1 MMAAKCGK
9 CRQDAARKKENTMA
23 TKLVFCGKKV
33 NLPAVREQAFYL
45 TTDTHEV
52 YFGQNLY
59 TEPVRFVP
67 ERETTPAQ
75 GVLYILP
82 SGLGEVYDG
91 SAWKTV
97 FKPTVTKIEAGVT
110 DEQIATAK
118 AVKDYVDNLVTGG
131 IGALGALAKKDE
143 VTETELGDAL
153 KKKIND
159 AAAQASTLVGEDA
172 SKSARAIAAEEVAK
186 IVDGADASF
195 DTLKEIADWISGHK
209 TDAASMNSAIKALEA
224 IVDGIGGTDEP
235 ATVVAYVTAAID
247 ALKIGD
253 YAKAADLTAAVAR
266 IADLE
271 SKVGVLNGGADV
283 AGSVAKALAD
293 AKTYAD
299 GLAKNYDAKGAA
311 DTALASAKTYADGK
325 AATAETNAK
334 TYADGLAVNYDAK
347 GSATTAETNAKAYA
361 DGLNTTMDG
370 RVTAVETALEV
381 GTF

>member
-1 MMAAKCGK
+1 
-9 CRQDAARKKENTMA
+9 MA

-59 TEPVRFVP
+59 TEPVRFVT

-97 FKPTVTKIEAGVT
+97 IKPTVTTIEAGVT
-110 DEQIATAK
+110 DEQVATAK

-186 IVDGADASF
+186 IVDGADSSF

-224 IVDGIGGTDEP
+224 IVKGIGGEGEP

-293 AKTYAD
+293 AKAYAD

-311 DTALASAKTYADGK
+311 DTALASAKTYADG
-325 AATAETNAK
+325 
-334 TYADGLAVNYDAK
+334 LAVNYDAK
-347 GSATTAETNAKAYA
+347 GSAATAETNAKAYA

-370 RVTAVETALEV
+370 RVAAVETALEV

>member
-1 MMAAKCGK
+1 
-9 CRQDAARKKENTMA
+9 MA
-23 TKLVFCGKKV
+23 TKLVYCGLKA

-45 TTDTHEV
+45 TTDTREV

-67 ERETTPAQ
+67 KRETAPAQ

-97 FKPTVTKIEAGVT
+97 IKPTVTKIEAGVT

-186 IVDGADASF
+186 IVDGADSSF

-224 IVDGIGGTDEP
+224 IVKGIGGEGEP

-266 IADLE
+266 VSTLE
-271 SKVGVLNGGADV
+271 TKMETVNGGEDV
-283 AGSVAKALAD
+283 DGSIAKALKD
-293 AKTYAD
+293 AKAYAD
-299 GLAKNYDAKGAA
+299 GLAANYDAKGAA
-311 DTALASAKTYADGK
+311 DGALAAAKTYADGK
-325 AATAETNAK
+325 DTAM
-334 TYADGLAVNYDAK
+334 
-347 GSATTAETNAKAYA
+347 
-361 DGLNTTMDG
+361 NT
-370 RVTAVETALEV
+370 RVTAVESALEV

>member
-1 MMAAKCGK
+1 
-9 CRQDAARKKENTMA
+9 MA

-59 TEPVRFVP
+59 TEPVRFVT

-97 FKPTVTKIEAGVT
+97 IKPTVTKIEAGVT
-110 DEQIATAK
+110 DEQVATAK

-186 IVDGADASF
+186 IVDGADSSF

-224 IVDGIGGTDEP
+224 IVKGIGGTDEP

-271 SKVGVLNGGADV
+271 SKVVVLNGGTDV

-293 AKTYAD
+293 AKAYAD

-311 DTALASAKTYADGK
+311 DTALASAKTYADG
-325 AATAETNAK
+325 
-334 TYADGLAVNYDAK
+334 LAVNYDAK
-347 GSATTAETNAKAYA
+347 GSAATAEANANKYT
-361 DGLNTTMDG
+361 DGKNTAMDT
-370 RVTAVETALEV
+370 RVAAVETALEV

>member
-1 MMAAKCGK
+1 
-9 CRQDAARKKENTMA
+9 MA
-23 TKLVFCGKKV
+23 TKLVYCGLKT

-45 TTDTHEV
+45 TTDSREL
-52 YFGQNLY
+52 YFGAKLY
-59 TEPVRFVP
+59 TDPVRFVP
-67 ERETTPAQ
+67 ERETAPAQ

-97 FKPTVTKIEAGVT
+97 IYPIVTKIDATVT
-110 DEQIATAK
+110 DKQVATAK
-118 AVKDYVDNLVTGG
+118 AVKAYVDELVTGG
-131 IGALGALAKKDE
+131 IGALGALASKDE
-143 VTETELGDAL
+143 VTETELGEAL

-159 AAAQASTLVGEDA
+159 AATQASTLVGEDA

-186 IVDGADASF
+186 IVDGADSSF
-195 DTLKEIADWISGHK
+195 DTLKEIADWISSHK
-209 TDAASMNSAIKALEA
+209 TDAASMNSAILALEA
-224 IVDGIGGTDEP
+224 IVDGIGGEGEP
-235 ATVVAYVTAAID
+235 ATVVAYVTAAIN

-266 IADLE
+266 ITDLE

-299 GLAKNYDAKGAA
+299 G
-311 DTALASAKTYADGK
+311 K
-325 AATAETNAK
+325 AA
-334 TYADGLAVNYDAK
+334 
-347 GSATTAETNAKAYA
+347 TAETNAKAYA
-361 DGLNTTMDG
+361 DGLAANYDAKGAADDALAAAKTYADGKDTAMNT
-370 RVTAVETALEV
+370 RVTAVESALEV

>member
-1 MMAAKCGK
+1 
-9 CRQDAARKKENTMA
+9 
-23 TKLVFCGKKV
+23 
-33 NLPAVREQAFYL
+33 
-45 TTDTHEV
+45 
-52 YFGQNLY
+52 
-59 TEPVRFVP
+59 
-67 ERETTPAQ
+67 
-75 GVLYILP
+75 
-82 SGLGEVYDG
+82 
-91 SAWKTV
+91 
-97 FKPTVTKIEAGVT
+97 
-110 DEQIATAK
+110 
-118 AVKDYVDNLVTGG
+118 
-131 IGALGALAKKDE
+131 
-143 VTETELGDAL
+143 
-153 KKKIND
+153 
-159 AAAQASTLVGEDA
+159 
-172 SKSARAIAAEEVAK
+172 
-186 IVDGADASF
+186 
-195 DTLKEIADWISGHK
+195 
-209 TDAASMNSAIKALEA
+209 MNSAIKALEA
-224 IVDGIGGTDEP
+224 IVKGIGGTDEP

-293 AKTYAD
+293 AKAYAD

-370 RVTAVETALEV
+370 RVAAVETALEV

>member
-1 MMAAKCGK
+1 
-9 CRQDAARKKENTMA
+9 MA
-23 TKLVFCGKKV
+23 TKLVYCGLKA

-45 TTDTHEV
+45 TTDSREL
-52 YFGQNLY
+52 YFGDKLY

-67 ERETTPAQ
+67 KRETAPAQ

-97 FKPTVTKIEAGVT
+97 IKPTVTKIEAGVT
-110 DEQIATAK
+110 DEQVATAK

-186 IVDGADASF
+186 IVDGADSSF

-209 TDAASMNSAIKALEA
+209 TDAASMNSAIKSLEA
-224 IVDGIGGTDEP
+224 IVKGIGGTDEP

-299 GLAKNYDAKGAA
+299 G
-311 DTALASAKTYADGK
+311 K

-370 RVTAVETALEV
+370 RVTAVESALEV

>member
-1 MMAAKCGK
+1 
-9 CRQDAARKKENTMA
+9 MA
-23 TKLVFCGKKV
+23 TKLVYCGLKA

-59 TEPVRFVP
+59 TEPVRFVT

-97 FKPTVTKIEAGVT
+97 IKPTVTTIEAGVT

-143 VTETELGDAL
+143 VTEIELGDDL

-224 IVDGIGGTDEP
+224 IVKGIGGEGEP

-299 GLAKNYDAKGAA
+299 G
-311 DTALASAKTYADGK
+311 K

-370 RVTAVETALEV
+370 RVAAVETALEV

>member
-1 MMAAKCGK
+1 
-9 CRQDAARKKENTMA
+9 MA
-23 TKLVFCGKKV
+23 TKLVYCGLKA

-67 ERETTPAQ
+67 KRETAPAQ

-82 SGLGEVYDG
+82 SGLGEIYDG

-97 FKPTVTKIEAGVT
+97 IKPTVTKIEAGVT
-110 DEQIATAK
+110 DEQVATAK

-224 IVDGIGGTDEP
+224 IVKGIGGEGEP
-235 ATVVAYVTAAID
+235 TTVVAYVTAAIN

-266 IADLE
+266 ITDLE

-293 AKTYAD
+293 
-299 GLAKNYDAKGAA
+299 
-311 DTALASAKTYADGK
+311 AKTYADGK

>member
-1 MMAAKCGK
+1 
-9 CRQDAARKKENTMA
+9 MA
-23 TKLVFCGKKV
+23 TKLVYCGLKA

-45 TTDTHEV
+45 TTDSREL
-52 YFGQNLY
+52 YFGDKLY

-67 ERETTPAQ
+67 KRETAPAQ

-97 FKPTVTKIEAGVT
+97 IRPTVTKIEAGVT
-110 DEQIATAK
+110 DEQVATAK

-159 AAAQASTLVGEDA
+159 AAAQASALVGEDA

-186 IVDGADASF
+186 IVDGADSSF

-224 IVDGIGGTDEP
+224 IVKGIGGTDEP

-299 GLAKNYDAKGAA
+299 GKASAA
-311 DTALASAKTYADGK
+311 LTDAKTYADGK

-334 TYADGLAVNYDAK
+334 TYADGLAANYDAK
-347 GSATTAETNAKAYA
+347 GDAAAAETNAKAYA
-361 DGLNTTMDG
+361 DGLNTTMGG

>member
-1 MMAAKCGK
+1 
-9 CRQDAARKKENTMA
+9 MA
-23 TKLVFCGKKV
+23 TKLVYCGLKA

-59 TEPVRFVP
+59 TEPVRFVT

-75 GVLYILP
+75 GVLYILS

-97 FKPTVTKIEAGVT
+97 IKPTVTKIEAGVT
-110 DEQIATAK
+110 DEQVATAK

-143 VTETELGDAL
+143 VTETELGDDL

-172 SKSARAIAAEEVAK
+172 SKSARVIAAEEVAK

-224 IVDGIGGTDEP
+224 IVKGIGGTDEP

-293 AKTYAD
+293 AKAYAD

-311 DTALASAKTYADGK
+311 DTALASAKTYADG
-325 AATAETNAK
+325 
-334 TYADGLAVNYDAK
+334 LAVNYDAK
-347 GSATTAETNAKAYA
+347 GSAATAETNAKSYA

-370 RVTAVETALEV
+370 RVAAVETALEV

>member
-1 MMAAKCGK
+1 
-9 CRQDAARKKENTMA
+9 MA
-23 TKLVFCGKKV
+23 TKLVYCGLKA

-59 TEPVRFVP
+59 TDPVRFAP
-67 ERETTPAQ
+67 ERETNPAQ
-75 GVLYILP
+75 GVLYIYP

-91 SAWKTV
+91 SAWKPII
-97 FKPTVTKIEAGVT
+97 KPTVTKIDATVT
-110 DEQIATAK
+110 DEQVATAK
-118 AVKDYVDNLVTGG
+118 AVKAYVDELVTGG
-131 IGALGALAKKDE
+131 IGALGALASKDE

-186 IVDGADASF
+186 IVDGADSSF
-195 DTLKEIADWISGHK
+195 DTLKEIADWISSHK
-209 TDAASMNSAIKALEA
+209 TDAASMNSAILALEA
-224 IVDGIGGTDEP
+224 IVDGIGGEGEP
-235 ATVVAYVTAAID
+235 ATVVAYVTAAIN

-266 IADLE
+266 ITDLE

-283 AGSVAKALAD
+283 AGFVAKALAD
-293 AKTYAD
+293 
-299 GLAKNYDAKGAA
+299 
-311 DTALASAKTYADGK
+311 AKTYADGK

-334 TYADGLAVNYDAK
+334 AYADGLAVNYDAK

-370 RVTAVETALEV
+370 RVTAVESALEV

>member
-1 MMAAKCGK
+1 
-9 CRQDAARKKENTMA
+9 MA

-59 TEPVRFVP
+59 TEPVRFVT

-97 FKPTVTKIEAGVT
+97 IKPTVTKIEAGVT
-110 DEQIATAK
+110 DEQVATAK

-224 IVDGIGGTDEP
+224 IVKGIGGEGEP

-293 AKTYAD
+293 ARTYADGKASAALADAKTYAD

-311 DTALASAKTYADGK
+311 DTALASAKTYADG
-325 AATAETNAK
+325 
-334 TYADGLAVNYDAK
+334 LAVNYDAK
-347 GSATTAETNAKAYA
+347 GSAATAEANANKYT
-361 DGLNTTMDG
+361 DGKNTAMDT
-370 RVTAVETALEV
+370 RVAAVETALEV

>member
-1 MMAAKCGK
+1 
-9 CRQDAARKKENTMA
+9 MA
-23 TKLVFCGKKV
+23 TKLVYCGLKA

-97 FKPTVTKIEAGVT
+97 IKPTVTKIEAGVT
-110 DEQIATAK
+110 DEQVATAK

-186 IVDGADASF
+186 IVDGADSSF

-209 TDAASMNSAIKALEA
+209 TDAASMNSAIKSLEA
-224 IVDGIGGTDEP
+224 IVKGIGGTDEP

-299 GLAKNYDAKGAA
+299 G
-311 DTALASAKTYADGK
+311 K

-370 RVTAVETALEV
+370 RVTAVESALEV

>member
-1 MMAAKCGK
+1 
-9 CRQDAARKKENTMA
+9 MA
-23 TKLVFCGKKV
+23 TKLVYCGLKA

-45 TTDTHEV
+45 TTDSREL
-52 YFGQNLY
+52 YFGDKLY

-67 ERETTPAQ
+67 KRETAPAQ

-97 FKPTVTKIEAGVT
+97 IKPTVTKIEAGVT
-110 DEQIATAK
+110 DEQVATAK

-186 IVDGADASF
+186 IVDGADSSF

-224 IVDGIGGTDEP
+224 IVKGIGGTDEP
-235 ATVVAYVTAAID
+235 ATVVSYVTAAID

-266 IADLE
+266 VATLE
-271 SKVGVLNGGADV
+271 TKMETVNGGEDV
-283 AGSVAKALAD
+283 DGSIAKALKD
-293 AKTYAD
+293 AKAYAD
-299 GLAKNYDAKGAA
+299 GLAANYDAKGAA
-311 DTALASAKTYADGK
+311 DGALAAAKTYADGK
-325 AATAETNAK
+325 DTAM
-334 TYADGLAVNYDAK
+334 
-347 GSATTAETNAKAYA
+347 
-361 DGLNTTMDG
+361 NT
-370 RVTAVETALEV
+370 RVTAVESALEV

>member
-1 MMAAKCGK
+1 M
-9 CRQDAARKKENTMA
+9 R
-23 TKLVFCGKKV
+23 
-33 NLPAVREQAFYL
+33 P
-45 TTDTHEV
+45 
-52 YFGQNLY
+52 
-59 TEPVRFVP
+59 P
-67 ERETTPAQ
+67 PAQ

-97 FKPTVTKIEAGVT
+97 IKPTVTTIEAGVT
-110 DEQIATAK
+110 DEQVATAK

-143 VTETELGDAL
+143 VTETELGDTL

-186 IVDGADASF
+186 IVDGADSSF

-224 IVDGIGGTDEP
+224 IVKGIGGTDEP

-293 AKTYAD
+293 AKAYAD

-311 DTALASAKTYADGK
+311 DTALASAKTYADG
-325 AATAETNAK
+325 
-334 TYADGLAVNYDAK
+334 LAVNYDAK
-347 GSATTAETNAKAYA
+347 GSAATAETNAKAYA

-370 RVTAVETALEV
+370 RVAAVETALEV

>member
-1 MMAAKCGK
+1 
-9 CRQDAARKKENTMA
+9 MA
-23 TKLVFCGKKV
+23 TKLVYCGLKA

-67 ERETTPAQ
+67 ERETNPAQ

-97 FKPTVTKIEAGVT
+97 IKPTVTKIEAGVT
-110 DEQIATAK
+110 DEQVATAK
-118 AVKDYVDNLVTGG
+118 AVKDYVENLVTGG

-143 VTETELGDAL
+143 VTETELGEDL

-159 AAAQASTLVGEDA
+159 AATQASTLVGEDA

-186 IVDGADASF
+186 IVDGADSSF
-195 DTLKEIADWISGHK
+195 DTLKEIADWISSHK
-209 TDAASMNSAIKALEA
+209 TDAASMNSAILALEA
-224 IVDGIGGTDEP
+224 IVDGIGGEGEP
-235 ATVVAYVTAAID
+235 ATVVAYVTAAIN

-253 YAKAADLTAAVAR
+253 YAKAVDLTAAVAR
-266 IADLE
+266 ITDLE

-283 AGSVAKALAD
+283 TGSVAKALAD
-293 AKTYAD
+293 
-299 GLAKNYDAKGAA
+299 
-311 DTALASAKTYADGK
+311 AKTYADGK

-370 RVTAVETALEV
+370 RVTAVESALEV

>member
-1 MMAAKCGK
+1 MSG
-9 CRQDAARKKENTMA
+9 ARALIPSSKRIWS
-23 TKLVFCGKKV
+23 FP
-33 NLPAVREQAFYL
+33 LPVA
-45 TTDTHEV
+45 
-52 YFGQNLY
+52 
-59 TEPVRFVP
+59 P
-67 ERETTPAQ
+67 
-75 GVLYILP
+75 
-82 SGLGEVYDG
+82 
-91 SAWKTV
+91 W
-97 FKPTVTKIEAGVT
+97 
-110 DEQIATAK
+110 QIATAK

-186 IVDGADASF
+186 IVDGADSSF

-224 IVDGIGGTDEP
+224 IVKGIGGEGEP

-266 IADLE
+266 VSTLE
-271 SKVGVLNGGADV
+271 TKMETVNGGEDV
-283 AGSVAKALAD
+283 DVSIAKALKD
-293 AKTYAD
+293 AKAYAD
-299 GLAKNYDAKGAA
+299 GLAANYDAKGAA
-311 DTALASAKTYADGK
+311 DGALAAAKTYADGK
-325 AATAETNAK
+325 DTAM
-334 TYADGLAVNYDAK
+334 
-347 GSATTAETNAKAYA
+347 
-361 DGLNTTMDG
+361 NT
-370 RVTAVETALEV
+370 RVTAVESALEV

>member
-1 MMAAKCGK
+1 
-9 CRQDAARKKENTMA
+9 MA

-59 TEPVRFVP
+59 TEPVRFVT

-97 FKPTVTKIEAGVT
+97 IKPTVTKIEAGVT
-110 DEQIATAK
+110 DEQVATAK

-131 IGALGALAKKDE
+131 IGALGALAKKDK

-186 IVDGADASF
+186 IVDGADSSF

-224 IVDGIGGTDEP
+224 IVKGIGGTDEP

-293 AKTYAD
+293 AKAYAD

-311 DTALASAKTYADGK
+311 DTALASAKTYADG
-325 AATAETNAK
+325 
-334 TYADGLAVNYDAK
+334 LAVNYDAK
-347 GSATTAETNAKAYA
+347 GSAATAEANANKYT
-361 DGLNTTMDG
+361 DGKNTAMDT
-370 RVTAVETALEV
+370 RVAAVETALEV

>member
-1 MMAAKCGK
+1 
-9 CRQDAARKKENTMA
+9 MA
-23 TKLVFCGKKV
+23 TKLVYCGLKA

-45 TTDTHEV
+45 TTDSREL
-52 YFGQNLY
+52 YFGDKLY

-67 ERETTPAQ
+67 KRETAPAQ

-97 FKPTVTKIEAGVT
+97 IKPTVTKIEAGVT
-110 DEQIATAK
+110 DEQIATAT
-118 AVKDYVDNLVTGG
+118 AVKDYADNLVTGG

-186 IVDGADASF
+186 IVDGADSSF

-224 IVDGIGGTDEP
+224 IVKGIGGEGEP

-266 IADLE
+266 VSTLE
-271 SKVGVLNGGADV
+271 TKMETVNGGEDV
-283 AGSVAKALAD
+283 DGSITKALKDAKA
-293 AKTYAD
+293 YAD
-299 GLAKNYDAKGAA
+299 GLAANYDAKGAA
-311 DTALASAKTYADGK
+311 DGALAAAKTYADGK
-325 AATAETNAK
+325 DTAM
-334 TYADGLAVNYDAK
+334 
-347 GSATTAETNAKAYA
+347 
-361 DGLNTTMDG
+361 NT
-370 RVTAVETALEV
+370 RVTAVESALEV

>member
-1 MMAAKCGK
+1 
-9 CRQDAARKKENTMA
+9 MA

-59 TEPVRFVP
+59 TEPVRFVT

-97 FKPTVTKIEAGVT
+97 IKPTVTKIEAGVT

-186 IVDGADASF
+186 IVDGADSSF

-224 IVDGIGGTDEP
+224 IVKGIGGEGEP

-266 IADLE
+266 VSTLE
-271 SKVGVLNGGADV
+271 TKMETVNGGEDV
-283 AGSVAKALAD
+283 DGSIAKALKD
-293 AKTYAD
+293 AKAYAD
-299 GLAKNYDAKGAA
+299 GLAANYDAKGAA
-311 DTALASAKTYADGK
+311 DGALAAAKTYADGK
-325 AATAETNAK
+325 DTAM
-334 TYADGLAVNYDAK
+334 
-347 GSATTAETNAKAYA
+347 
-361 DGLNTTMDG
+361 NT
-370 RVTAVETALEV
+370 RVTAVESALEV

>member
-1 MMAAKCGK
+1 
-9 CRQDAARKKENTMA
+9 MA
-23 TKLVFCGKKV
+23 TKLVYCGLKA

-45 TTDTHEV
+45 TTDSREL
-52 YFGQNLY
+52 YFGDKLY
-59 TEPVRFVP
+59 TDPVRPVP
-67 ERETTPAQ
+67 KRETAPAQ

-82 SGLGEVYDG
+82 SGLGEIYDG

-97 FKPTVTKIEAGVT
+97 IKPTVTTIEAGVT

-224 IVDGIGGTDEP
+224 IVKGIGGTDEP

-271 SKVGVLNGGADV
+271 TKVGVLNGGADV

-293 AKTYAD
+293 AKAYAD

-311 DTALASAKTYADGK
+311 DTALASAKTYADG
-325 AATAETNAK
+325 
-334 TYADGLAVNYDAK
+334 LAVNYDAK
-347 GSATTAETNAKAYA
+347 GSAATAETNAKSYA

-370 RVTAVETALEV
+370 RVAAVETALEV

>member
-1 MMAAKCGK
+1 
-9 CRQDAARKKENTMA
+9 MA

-97 FKPTVTKIEAGVT
+97 IKPTVTTIEAGVT

-118 AVKDYVDNLVTGG
+118 AVKDYVDN

-186 IVDGADASF
+186 IVDGADSSF

-293 AKTYAD
+293 AKAYAD

-347 GSATTAETNAKAYA
+347 GSAATAEANANKYT
-361 DGLNTTMDG
+361 DGKNTAMDT
-370 RVTAVETALEV
+370 RVAAVETALEV

>member
-1 MMAAKCGK
+1 
-9 CRQDAARKKENTMA
+9 MA
-23 TKLVFCGKKV
+23 TKLVYCGLKA

-59 TEPVRFVP
+59 TEPVRFVT

-75 GVLYILP
+75 GVLNILP

-97 FKPTVTKIEAGVT
+97 IKPTVTKIEAGVT
-110 DEQIATAK
+110 DEQVATAK

-143 VTETELGDAL
+143 VTETELGDDL

-172 SKSARAIAAEEVAK
+172 SKSARVIAAEEVAK

-224 IVDGIGGTDEP
+224 IVKGIGGTDEP

-293 AKTYAD
+293 AKAYAD

-311 DTALASAKTYADGK
+311 DTALASAKTYADG
-325 AATAETNAK
+325 
-334 TYADGLAVNYDAK
+334 LAVNYDAK
-347 GSATTAETNAKAYA
+347 GSAATAETNAKSYA

-370 RVTAVETALEV
+370 RVAAVETALEV

>member
-1 MMAAKCGK
+1 
-9 CRQDAARKKENTMA
+9 MA

-59 TEPVRFVP
+59 TEPVRFVT

-97 FKPTVTKIEAGVT
+97 IKPTVTKIEAGVT
-110 DEQIATAK
+110 DEQVATAK

-224 IVDGIGGTDEP
+224 IVKGIGGEGEP

-299 GLAKNYDAKGAA
+299 G
-311 DTALASAKTYADGK
+311 K
-325 AATAETNAK
+325 AATALADAK

-347 GSATTAETNAKAYA
+347 GSAATAETNAKSYA

-370 RVTAVETALEV
+370 RVAAVETALEV

>member
-1 MMAAKCGK
+1 
-9 CRQDAARKKENTMA
+9 MA

-59 TEPVRFVP
+59 TEPVRFVT

-97 FKPTVTKIEAGVT
+97 IKPTVTTIEAGVT
-110 DEQIATAK
+110 DEQVATAK

-131 IGALGALAKKDE
+131 IGALGALAKKNE

-224 IVDGIGGTDEP
+224 IVKGIGGTDEP

-293 AKTYAD
+293 AKAYAD

-311 DTALASAKTYADGK
+311 DTALASAKA
-325 AATAETNAK
+325 
-334 TYADGLAVNYDAK
+334 YADGLAVNYDAK
-347 GSATTAETNAKAYA
+347 GSAATAETNAKAYA

-370 RVTAVETALEV
+370 RVAAVETALEV

>member
-1 MMAAKCGK
+1 
-9 CRQDAARKKENTMA
+9 MA

-59 TEPVRFVP
+59 TEPVRFVT

-97 FKPTVTKIEAGVT
+97 IKPTVTKIEAGVT
-110 DEQIATAK
+110 DEQVATAK

-131 IGALGALAKKDE
+131 IGALGALAKKDK

-153 KKKIND
+153 KKKIDD

-186 IVDGADASF
+186 IVDGADSSF

-224 IVDGIGGTDEP
+224 IVKGIGGEGES
-235 ATVVAYVTAAID
+235 ATVVAYVDAAIK

-253 YAKAADLTAAVAR
+253 YAKAADLTATVAR
-266 IADLE
+266 ITDLE

-293 AKTYAD
+293 AKAYAD

-311 DTALASAKTYADGK
+311 DTALASAKTYADG
-325 AATAETNAK
+325 
-334 TYADGLAVNYDAK
+334 LAVNYDAK
-347 GSATTAETNAKAYA
+347 GSAATAEANANKYT
-361 DGLNTTMDG
+361 DGKNTAMDT
-370 RVTAVETALEV
+370 RVAAVETALEV

>member
-1 MMAAKCGK
+1 
-9 CRQDAARKKENTMA
+9 MA
-23 TKLVFCGKKV
+23 TKLVYCGLKA

-59 TEPVRFVP
+59 TEPVRFVT

-75 GVLYILP
+75 GVLYILS

-97 FKPTVTKIEAGVT
+97 IKPTVTKIEAGVT

-143 VTETELGDAL
+143 VTETELGDTL

-186 IVDGADASF
+186 IVDGADSSF

-224 IVDGIGGTDEP
+224 IVKGIGGTDEP

-293 AKTYAD
+293 AKAYAD

-311 DTALASAKTYADGK
+311 DTALASAKA
-325 AATAETNAK
+325 
-334 TYADGLAVNYDAK
+334 YADGLAVNYDAK
-347 GSATTAETNAKAYA
+347 GSAATAETNAKAYA

-370 RVTAVETALEV
+370 RVAAVETALEV

>member
-1 MMAAKCGK
+1 
-9 CRQDAARKKENTMA
+9 MA
-23 TKLVFCGKKV
+23 TKLVYCGKKV

-59 TEPVRFVP
+59 TEPVRFVT

-97 FKPTVTKIEAGVT
+97 IKPTVTKIEAGVT
-110 DEQIATAK
+110 DEQVATAK

-143 VTETELGDAL
+143 VTETELSDAL

-186 IVDGADASF
+186 IVDGADSSF

-224 IVDGIGGTDEP
+224 IVKGIGGEGES

-266 IADLE
+266 ITALE
-271 SKVGVLNGGADV
+271 TKVGVLNGGADV

-293 AKTYAD
+293 AKAYAD

-311 DTALASAKTYADGK
+311 DTALASAKTYADG
-325 AATAETNAK
+325 
-334 TYADGLAVNYDAK
+334 LAVNYDAK
-347 GSATTAETNAKAYA
+347 GSAATAEANANKYT
-361 DGLNTTMDG
+361 DGKNTAMDT
-370 RVTAVETALEV
+370 RVAAVETALEV

>member
-1 MMAAKCGK
+1 
-9 CRQDAARKKENTMA
+9 MA

-59 TEPVRFVP
+59 TEPVRFVT

-97 FKPTVTKIEAGVT
+97 IKPTVTTIEAGVT
-110 DEQIATAK
+110 DEQVATAK

-172 SKSARAIAAEEVAK
+172 SKSARVIAAEEVAK

-224 IVDGIGGTDEP
+224 IVKGIGGTDEP

-293 AKTYAD
+293 AKAYAD

-311 DTALASAKTYADGK
+311 DTALASAKTYADGLAVNYDAK
-325 AATAETNAK
+325 GSAATAETNAK
-334 TYADGLAVNYDAK
+334 TYADGL
-347 GSATTAETNAKAYA
+347 
-361 DGLNTTMDG
+361 NTTMDG
-370 RVTAVETALEV
+370 RVAAVETALEV

>member
-1 MMAAKCGK
+1 
-9 CRQDAARKKENTMA
+9 MA
-23 TKLVFCGKKV
+23 TKLVYCGLKA

-59 TEPVRFVP
+59 TEPVRFVT

-75 GVLYILP
+75 GVLYILS

-97 FKPTVTKIEAGVT
+97 IKPTGTKIEAGVT
-110 DEQIATAK
+110 DEQVATAK

-143 VTETELGDAL
+143 VTETELGDDL

-172 SKSARAIAAEEVAK
+172 SKSARVIAAEEVAK

-224 IVDGIGGTDEP
+224 IVKGIGGTDEP

-293 AKTYAD
+293 AKAYAD

-311 DTALASAKTYADGK
+311 DTALASAKTYADG
-325 AATAETNAK
+325 
-334 TYADGLAVNYDAK
+334 LAVNYDAK
-347 GSATTAETNAKAYA
+347 GSAATAETNAKSYA

-370 RVTAVETALEV
+370 RVAAVETALEV

>member
-1 MMAAKCGK
+1 
-9 CRQDAARKKENTMA
+9 MA
-23 TKLVFCGKKV
+23 TKLVYCGLKA

-45 TTDTHEV
+45 TTDSREL
-52 YFGQNLY
+52 YFGDKLY

-67 ERETTPAQ
+67 KRETAPAQ

-97 FKPTVTKIEAGVT
+97 IRPTVTKIEAGVT
-110 DEQIATAK
+110 DEQVATAK

-159 AAAQASTLVGEDA
+159 AAAQASALVGEDA

-186 IVDGADASF
+186 IVDGADSSF

-224 IVDGIGGTDEP
+224 IVKGIGGTDEP
-235 ATVVAYVTAAID
+235 ATVVAYVTAAIE

-266 IADLE
+266 VATLE
-271 SKVGVLNGGADV
+271 TKMETVNGGEDV
-283 AGSVAKALAD
+283 DGSIAKALKD
-293 AKTYAD
+293 AKAYAD
-299 GLAKNYDAKGAA
+299 GLAANYDVKGAA
-311 DTALASAKTYADGK
+311 DGALAAAKTYADGK
-325 AATAETNAK
+325 DTAM
-334 TYADGLAVNYDAK
+334 
-347 GSATTAETNAKAYA
+347 
-361 DGLNTTMDG
+361 NT
-370 RVTAVETALEV
+370 RVTAVESALEV

>member
-1 MMAAKCGK
+1 
-9 CRQDAARKKENTMA
+9 MA
-23 TKLVFCGKKV
+23 TKLVYCGLKA

-45 TTDTHEV
+45 TTDSREL
-52 YFGQNLY
+52 YFGDKLY

-67 ERETTPAQ
+67 KRETAPAQ

-82 SGLGEVYDG
+82 SGLGEIYDG

-97 FKPTVTKIEAGVT
+97 IRPTVTKIEAGVT
-110 DEQIATAK
+110 DEQVATAK

-186 IVDGADASF
+186 IVDGADSSF

-224 IVDGIGGTDEP
+224 IVKGIGGTDEP

-266 IADLE
+266 VATLE
-271 SKVGVLNGGADV
+271 TKMETVNGGEDV
-283 AGSVAKALAD
+283 DGSIAKALKD
-293 AKTYAD
+293 AKAYAD
-299 GLAKNYDAKGAA
+299 GLAANYDAKGAA
-311 DTALASAKTYADGK
+311 DGALAAAKTYADGK
-325 AATAETNAK
+325 DTAM
-334 TYADGLAVNYDAK
+334 
-347 GSATTAETNAKAYA
+347 
-361 DGLNTTMDG
+361 NT
-370 RVTAVETALEV
+370 RVTAVESALEV

>member
-1 MMAAKCGK
+1 
-9 CRQDAARKKENTMA
+9 MA

-97 FKPTVTKIEAGVT
+97 IKPTVTTIEAGVT
-110 DEQIATAK
+110 DEQVATAK

-143 VTETELGDAL
+143 VTETELGDTL

-186 IVDGADASF
+186 IVDGADSSF

-224 IVDGIGGTDEP
+224 IVKGIGGTDEP

-271 SKVGVLNGGADV
+271 SKVGVLNGGTDV

-293 AKTYAD
+293 AKAYAD

-311 DTALASAKTYADGK
+311 DTALASAKTYADG
-325 AATAETNAK
+325 
-334 TYADGLAVNYDAK
+334 LAVNYDAK
-347 GSATTAETNAKAYA
+347 GSAATAETNAKAYA

-370 RVTAVETALEV
+370 RVAAVETALEV

>member
-1 MMAAKCGK
+1 
-9 CRQDAARKKENTMA
+9 MA
-23 TKLVFCGKKV
+23 TKLVYCGKKV

-59 TEPVRFVP
+59 TEPVRFVT

-97 FKPTVTKIEAGVT
+97 IKPTVTKIEAGVT
-110 DEQIATAK
+110 DEQVATAK

-186 IVDGADASF
+186 IVDGADSSF

-224 IVDGIGGTDEP
+224 IVKGIGGEGES

-266 IADLE
+266 ITALE
-271 SKVGVLNGGADV
+271 TKVGVLNGGADV

-293 AKTYAD
+293 AKAYAD

-311 DTALASAKTYADGK
+311 DTALASAKTYADG
-325 AATAETNAK
+325 
-334 TYADGLAVNYDAK
+334 LAVNYDAK
-347 GSATTAETNAKAYA
+347 GSAATAEANANKYT
-361 DGLNTTMDG
+361 DGKNTAMDT
-370 RVTAVETALEV
+370 RVAAVETALEV

>member
-1 MMAAKCGK
+1 
-9 CRQDAARKKENTMA
+9 MA

-59 TEPVRFVP
+59 TEPVRFVT

-97 FKPTVTKIEAGVT
+97 IKPTVTKIEAGVT
-110 DEQIATAK
+110 DEQVATAK

-131 IGALGALAKKDE
+131 IGALGALAKKDK

-153 KKKIND
+153 KKKIDD

-172 SKSARAIAAEEVAK
+172 YKSARAIAAEEVAK
-186 IVDGADASF
+186 IVDGADSSF

-224 IVDGIGGTDEP
+224 IVKGIGGEGES
-235 ATVVAYVTAAID
+235 ATVVAYVDAAIK

-266 IADLE
+266 ITDLE

-293 AKTYAD
+293 AKAYAD

-311 DTALASAKTYADGK
+311 DTALTSAKTYA
-325 AATAETNAK
+325 NS
-334 TYADGLAVNYDAK
+334 LAVNYDAK
-347 GSATTAETNAKAYA
+347 GSAATAEANANKYT
-361 DGLNTTMDG
+361 DGKNTAMDT
-370 RVTAVETALEV
+370 RVAAVETALEV

>member
-1 MMAAKCGK
+1 
-9 CRQDAARKKENTMA
+9 MA
-23 TKLVFCGKKV
+23 TKLVYCGLKA

-45 TTDTHEV
+45 TTDSREL
-52 YFGQNLY
+52 YFGDKLY
-59 TEPVRFVP
+59 TDPVRFIP
-67 ERETTPAQ
+67 KRETAPAQ

-82 SGLGEVYDG
+82 SGLGEIYDG

-97 FKPTVTKIEAGVT
+97 IKPTVTKIEAGVT
-110 DEQIATAK
+110 DEQVATAK

-131 IGALGALAKKDE
+131 IGVLGALAKKDE
-143 VTETELGDAL
+143 VTETELGEDL

-186 IVDGADASF
+186 IVNGADSSF

-209 TDAASMNSAIKALEA
+209 TDAASMNSAILALEA
-224 IVDGIGGTDEP
+224 IVKGIGGEGEP

-266 IADLE
+266 VATLE
-271 SKVGVLNGGADV
+271 TKMETVNGGEDV
-283 AGSVAKALAD
+283 DGSIAKALKD
-293 AKTYAD
+293 AKAYAD
-299 GLAKNYDAKGAA
+299 GLAANYDAKGAA
-311 DTALASAKTYADGK
+311 DGALAAAKTYADGK
-325 AATAETNAK
+325 DTAM
-334 TYADGLAVNYDAK
+334 
-347 GSATTAETNAKAYA
+347 
-361 DGLNTTMDG
+361 NT
-370 RVTAVETALEV
+370 RVTAVESALEV